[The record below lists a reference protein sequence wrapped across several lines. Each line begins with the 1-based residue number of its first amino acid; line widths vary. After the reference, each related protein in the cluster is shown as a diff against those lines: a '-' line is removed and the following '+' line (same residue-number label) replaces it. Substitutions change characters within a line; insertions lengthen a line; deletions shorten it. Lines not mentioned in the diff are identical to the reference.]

1 LTLAIIGPE
10 GTDISGIAETFKA
23 KGAEERSSTVAPE
36 EPKSAPAEKS
46 EPITETST
54 DGQRILASPLAKKIA
69 SDKGIQLTQVKGS
82 GENGRI
88 VKRYRKLHSRG
99 FTCSNVV
106 QLHQQLLNQK

>member
-1 LTLAIIGPE
+1 VELQKLLKLKVLKKEAP
-10 GTDISGIAETFKA
+10 
-23 KGAEERSSTVAPE
+23 TVAAE

-46 EPITETST
+46 EPIQETST

-88 VKRYRKLHSRG
+88 VRYRKLHSK
-99 FTCSNVV
+99 
-106 QLHQQLLNQK
+106 LHLLNG